1 MKNIFQGLYRGGL
14 VHEKHTTY
22 FTYESCKI
30 IFYVHKT
37 LFLKDFFT
45 FKTLSSRQPYS
56 ILTEIL
62 LTVYIVCKS

>member
-14 VHEKHTTY
+14 VHEKQTTY

-37 LFLKDFFT
+37 LFQKDFFT
-45 FKTLSSRQPYS
+45 VKTLSSRQPYS

>member
-30 IFYVHKT
+30 IFLCT
-37 LFLKDFFT
+37 
-45 FKTLSSRQPYS
+45 
-56 ILTEIL
+56 
-62 LTVYIVCKS
+62 